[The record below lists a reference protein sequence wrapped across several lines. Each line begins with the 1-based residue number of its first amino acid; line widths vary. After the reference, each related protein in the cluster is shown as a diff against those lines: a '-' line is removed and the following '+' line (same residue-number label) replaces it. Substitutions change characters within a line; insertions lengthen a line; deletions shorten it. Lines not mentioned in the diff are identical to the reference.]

1 MSTNSKFKILV
12 IGDSKSG
19 KTSLIR
25 TFMNK
30 PFKENLEPTDGL
42 EVSILNFKRVDREY

>member
-42 EVSILNFKRVDREY
+42 EAMGLRKILPRQ